1 MKVAVEGNQI
11 IDMDPTVA
19 DIFLNST
26 SVSTTNGRSY
36 NMLKIGSKRRR
47 SKAQIE
53 ADKASGKASASE
65 TMEAINKLN
74 KRIAEQEAE
83 SKKQAEEAAKHKAEM
98 LKLKKLEKDIILAK
112 VQADKGKEAS
122 NEIQGLLQSG
132 VLMYNAA
139 GKLVPFS
146 QNVTIRRANPQ

>member
-112 VQADKGKEAS
+112 VQADKGKEAN
-122 NEIQGLLQSG
+122 NEIQSLLQSG
-132 VLMYNAA
+132 VLMYNEA